1 MPGKRRSNSKS
12 KSYPELRFSYEYES
26 KQVRSQAAPCSSRDS
41 EREGEEEVEGRE
53 EVKKAVEERRR
64 KGKQWERKLVSPS
77 RGRRG
82 ERETCELCTL
92 IAFKNREFAPA
103 TRKLSENLDS
113 FH

>member
-1 MPGKRRSNSKS
+1 M
-12 KSYPELRFSYEYES
+12 FES
-26 KQVRSQAAPCSSRDS
+26 RQCVR
-41 EREGEEEVEGRE
+41 EREGEGEMEGRE